1 MTKDE
6 ADALRDR
13 RKAEHPE
20 CDWVVQQRAADDWA
34 VMRLPGGLRIDPGS
48 VEGRKGEPVDLADDP
63 RSASARNVPP
73 WAAGM

>member
-1 MTKDE
+1 MTRDE

-20 CDWVVQQRAADDWA
+20 FDWVVQQRAADDWA

-63 RSASARNVPP
+63 RPASVRNVPP
-73 WAAGM
+73 FGPGM